1 MNRHLNNAELVE
13 CLENDRTLPRRAHL
27 ERCEK
32 CRSRMAD
39 LRATLEQVQRAQT
52 GDIPEPSPLF
62 WQHFSRRV
70 HDAIEN
76 ESPVVRPRW
85 LTILAP
91 AAAVIVLCAGALAVW
106 SQQRSLN
113 EAVPATDAAVAPAV
127 TPLLTEAP
135 MDLDEDVEWAL
146 VRVAADDLEWDSAA
160 DAGIRANPGAA
171 ERVALEMSAAERTE
185 LERLI
190 EAELKETGA

>member
-1 MNRHLNNAELVE
+1 MNRHFNTSALVE
-13 CLENDRTLPRRAHL
+13 CLDNELSFPRRAHL

-32 CRSRMAD
+32 CRRRLEV
-39 LRATLEQVQRAQT
+39 LRATLESVQRARP
-52 GDIPEPSPLF
+52 DNISEPSPLF
-62 WQHFSRRV
+62 WEHFSRRV
-70 HDAIEN
+70 HDTIGEEPPA
-76 ESPVVRPRW
+76 SRPRW

-91 AAAVIVLCAGALAVW
+91 VAAALVLSAGALAVW
-106 SQQRSLN
+106 SQQRSPSTP
-113 EAVPATDAAVAPAV
+113 VSPTDVAVAPAV
-127 TPLLTEAP
+127 IPLLSGEP
-135 MDLDEDVEWAL
+135 MDLEDDVEWAL

-190 EAELKETGA
+190 EAEMKQTGA